1 MPKLIVRRG
10 PSPGREYDLRQQ
22 VVLGRGTSADVSF
35 DDPTISRRHTMLTPR
50 GARWILTDLRSGN
63 GTLVNGS
70 VVQSE
75 HELRDGDEV
84 SLGNIALEFRCE
96 QGRRPA
102 DSVVLV
108 DAARGDVLGSF
119 AAAGAVESI
128 VARSGDARVLERRL
142 QLVYD
147 VATAVA
153 DVLDERRLL
162 ELILEKLFEV
172 FPQAERGFALVKERD
187 SDELVPAASRDRS
200 GETSGIAVSRSLV
213 RDVVENRRGILSI
226 DAMHDDRFAS
236 HATVHQLEIR
246 SVVCVPM
253 IAREELLGVL
263 HVDGGSAAQP
273 FSRDDMALMM
283 GVAVQAALAI
293 SNARMHESIV
303 KHQLLEQ
310 DLELAKKIQGRF
322 LPRETPE
329 VDGYSFRPEY
339 VSALDV
345 GGDYFDFIPL
355 PGGSLGITAGDVS
368 GKGVSAALYMAKLSS
383 EMRYHSAAISSPGQI
398 LERVNRALMRDF
410 EDGMFAT
417 LVFLALDPA
426 RRHVTLASA
435 GHLDPLV
442 RSAAGVVRKI
452 SLTRGAPLGV
462 VDDAHFAEQS
472 VDLAAGDV
480 VVLYTDGVTEATNA
494 KNELLGDDRL
504 ELLVARA
511 GSTADE
517 VCEAILSGVWR
528 FLDGAVQNDDI
539 TIVCFGPDAR

>member
-147 VATAVA
+147 VGTAAA

>member
-1 MPKLIVRRG
+1 
-10 PSPGREYDLRQQ
+10 
-22 VVLGRGTSADVSF
+22 
-35 DDPTISRRHTMLTPR
+35 
-50 GARWILTDLRSGN
+50 
-63 GTLVNGS
+63 
-70 VVQSE
+70 
-75 HELRDGDEV
+75 
-84 SLGNIALEFRCE
+84 
-96 QGRRPA
+96 
-102 DSVVLV
+102 
-108 DAARGDVLGSF
+108 
-119 AAAGAVESI
+119 
-128 VARSGDARVLERRL
+128 
-142 QLVYD
+142 
-147 VATAVA
+147 
-153 DVLDERRLL
+153 
-162 ELILEKLFEV
+162 
-172 FPQAERGFALVKERD
+172 
-187 SDELVPAASRDRS
+187 
-200 GETSGIAVSRSLV
+200 
-213 RDVVENRRGILSI
+213 
-226 DAMHDDRFAS
+226 MHDDRFAS

>member
-128 VARSGDARVLERRL
+128 VARSGHARVLERRL

-187 SDELVPAASRDRS
+187 SDELVPAASRNRS
-200 GETSGIAVSRSLV
+200 GGTSGIAVSRSLV

-226 DAMHDDRFAS
+226 DAMQDDRFAS

-253 IAREELLGVL
+253 IARDELLGVL

-310 DLELAKKIQGRF
+310 DLELARKIQARF
-322 LPRETPE
+322 LPHETPE
-329 VDGYSFRPEY
+329 VGGFSFRTEY
-339 VSALDV
+339 VSALEV

-355 PGGSLGITAGDVS
+355 PGGSLGIAAGDVS

-383 EMRYHSAAISSPGQI
+383 EMRYHAAAISSPGEI

-417 LVFLALDPA
+417 LVILALDPA
-426 RRHVTLASA
+426 RRRVTVASA

-442 RSAAGVVRKI
+442 RSAAGGVRKI

-462 VDDAHFAEQS
+462 VDGALFAEHN

-480 VVLYTDGVTEATNA
+480 VVLYTDGVTEATNP
-494 KNELLGDDRL
+494 KDELLGDDRL
-504 ELLVARA
+504 ESLVARA

-517 VCEAILSGVWR
+517 VCEAILSGVRR

-539 TIVCFGPDAR
+539 TIVCFGPDMR